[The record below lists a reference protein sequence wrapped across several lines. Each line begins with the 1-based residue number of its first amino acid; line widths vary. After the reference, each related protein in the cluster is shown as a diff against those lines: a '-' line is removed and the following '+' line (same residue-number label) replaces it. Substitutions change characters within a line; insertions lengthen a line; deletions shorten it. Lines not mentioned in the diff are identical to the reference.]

1 MSFLGAMFKSI
12 EVVDRAALAE
22 KTSAQAL
29 ERASLAA
36 KQVEHVA
43 HVPEIPESNIP
54 RASQGTDDVF
64 HDFPSDELPFHD
76 FPSDELP
83 SDGVPEITESN
94 IPGNEFNTPQDKIND
109 ERTALELALIKNPSE
124 HIRARLQTKLDALPK
139 ADTRGVYHKVVGA
152 PFSGTVQRGLD
163 ASLEGAPGPARNY
176 IKSVAKDL
184 TTNLENVGNAARYK
198 AVGAEPPVPRAGA
211 FDAAGGK
218 GPLHRLTGQ
227 PIHETVSVGT
237 EVARDTSIK
246 LTNAA
251 RDTLHPLG
259 KMAKRGVIIGGGL
272 VVATGAAYGAGS
284 QLAKTH
290 LG

>member
-29 ERASLAA
+29 ERASLAE

-109 ERTALELALIKNPSE
+109 ERTALELALSKNPSE

-251 RDTLHPLG
+251 IDTLHPLG

-272 VVATGAAYGAGS
+272 LVATGAAYGAGS
-284 QLAKTH
+284 QVTKKV

>member
-29 ERASLAA
+29 ERASLAE
-36 KQVEHVA
+36 KQVEHADDVF
-43 HVPEIPESNIP
+43 HDLPSDELPFHDLPSDELPFHDLPSDELPSDDVPEIPESNIP
-54 RASQGTDDVF
+54 R
-64 HDFPSDELPFHD
+64 
-76 FPSDELP
+76 
-83 SDGVPEITESN
+83 
-94 IPGNEFNTPQDKIND
+94 NEFNTPQDKIND
-109 ERTALELALIKNPSE
+109 ERTALELVLSKNPSE
-124 HIRARLQTKLDALPK
+124 PIRTRLQTQLDALPK
-139 ADTRGVYHKVVGA
+139 TDTRGLYHKVVGA

-163 ASLEGAPGPARNY
+163 STLEGAPGPARNY

-198 AVGAEPPVPRAGA
+198 AVGVEPPAPRAGA

-218 GPLHRLTGQ
+218 GPLHMLTGQ
-227 PIHETVSVGT
+227 PIHKTVSVGT

-246 LTNAA
+246 VANVGLA
-251 RDTLHPLG
+251 TL
-259 KMAKRGVIIGGGL
+259 KRGAIIGGGL

-284 QLAKTH
+284 QVTKKV

>member
-22 KTSAQAL
+22 KTTVEAM
-29 ERASLAA
+29 ERASLAE

-43 HVPEIPESNIP
+43 HVPEIPESNIK
-54 RASQGTDDVF
+54 RASQVTK
-64 HDFPSDELPFHD
+64 S
-76 FPSDELP
+76 
-83 SDGVPEITESN
+83 
-94 IPGNEFNTPQDKIND
+94 QDQMND
-109 ERTALELALIKNPSE
+109 ERTALEAALSKNPRE
-124 HIRARLQTKLDALPK
+124 RIRARLQTQLDALPK
-139 ADTRGVYHKVVGA
+139 ADTRGLYHKVVGA

-163 ASLEGAPGPARNY
+163 STLEGAPGPARNY

-198 AVGAEPPVPRAGA
+198 AVGVEPPAPRAGA

-218 GPLHRLTGQ
+218 GPLHMLTGQ

-246 LTNAA
+246 VANVGLA
-251 RDTLHPLG
+251 TL
-259 KMAKRGVIIGGGL
+259 KRGAIIGGGL
-272 VVATGAAYGAGS
+272 VVATGAAYGVGS
-284 QLAKTH
+284 QVAKKG